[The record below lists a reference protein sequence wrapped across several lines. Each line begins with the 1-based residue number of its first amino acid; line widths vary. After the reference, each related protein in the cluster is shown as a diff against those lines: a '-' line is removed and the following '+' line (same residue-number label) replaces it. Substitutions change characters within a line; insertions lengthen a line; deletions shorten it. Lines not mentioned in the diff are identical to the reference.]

1 MSGQIDPATGK
12 ELPSDAIQRVLF
24 ICHPVHIYAI
34 PPLTSMK
41 GYSAADWTVPDPK
54 NNNQTRQIFT
64 ARLRI
69 IETAITLP
77 SSPQPQARTHLQPG
91 PGNPAPARE
100 TSTTTVSVANLQEKE
115 KVKVDIV
122 LEDPSTGNLFAAAP
136 YTDPGAVEHAIDS
149 SRFFALRVMNDGRKA
164 ILGIGFEDRSEAFDF
179 GVTLQEARKVL
190 GFALDEQTPSPGAGR
205 GPIGANRARG
215 QTPGLGALQ
224 TSASGNPAQ
233 PPRDY
238 SLKPGETISINIG
251 GKKPTSTPEKL
262 ISPTS
267 AAREEQTALFSI
279 PPPPAPPSRV
289 SGDED
294 AGGGGDSSST
304 SFPMIAPPPSSAR
317 SDRRRRPQSMLSTEE
332 HKVVHGFSD
341 NDDDGGGEFGEFQ
354 S

>member
-24 ICHPVHIYAI
+24 ICHPVHVYAI

-41 GYSAADWTVPDPK
+41 GYTAADWTVPDPK

-69 IETAITLP
+69 IETAITTL
-77 SSPQPQARTHLQPG
+77 PQPQAQTKLQHR
-91 PGNPAPARE
+91 PGNP
-100 TSTTTVSVANLQEKE
+100 TTTAAMAASPQE

-136 YTDPGAVEHAIDS
+136 YTDLGAVEHAIDS
-149 SRFFALRVMNDGRKA
+149 SRFFAVRVMHDGRKA

-190 GFALDEQTPSPGAGR
+190 GFAQEGQAVSPGTGR
-205 GPIGANRARG
+205 GATTAKGRIA
-215 QTPGLGALQ
+215 LGAQ
-224 TSASGNPAQ
+224 QKSAPESPVH
-233 PPRDY
+233 PPKDY
-238 SLKPGETISINIG
+238 SLKPGQTISINIG
-251 GKKPTSTPEKL
+251 GKKPITPDQIL
-262 ISPTS
+262 SPAT

-279 PPPPAPPSRV
+279 PPPPGPAQRV
-289 SGDED
+289 DDDGD
-294 AGGGGDSSST
+294 GDFSST
-304 SFPMIAPPPSSAR
+304 AFPMIAPPPSSGR
-317 SDRRRRPQSMLSTEE
+317 SDRRRRPQSMLNMEE
-332 HKVVHGFSD
+332 NKVIQGFSD
-341 NDDDGGGEFGEFQ
+341 NDDGGGEFGEFQ

>member
-24 ICHPVHIYAI
+24 VCHPVHVYAI

-41 GYSAADWTVPDPK
+41 GYAAADWTVPDPK

-77 SSPQPQARTHLQPG
+77 PPPQPHTRTQIQPR
-91 PGNPAPARE
+91 PGIPTA
-100 TSTTTVSVANLQEKE
+100 TTTAAAACPQE

-149 SRFFALRVMNDGRKA
+149 SRFFAIRVMNDGRKA

-190 GFALDEQTPSPGAGR
+190 GFAQGEQALSPGPGTGRAAATTTTTKAGR
-205 GPIGANRARG
+205 ALLGSGTQQKPA
-215 QTPGLGALQ
+215 PG
-224 TSASGNPAQ
+224 SPAQQ

-238 SLKPGETISINIG
+238 SLKPGQTISVNLG
-251 GKKPTSTPEKL
+251 GKKPNTPDTL
-262 ISPTS
+262 V
-267 AAREEQTALFSI
+267 RD
-279 PPPPAPPSRV
+279 
-289 SGDED
+289 GD
-294 AGGGGDSSST
+294 GDPSST
-304 SFPMIAPPPSSAR
+304 AFPMIAPPPSGGR
-317 SDRRRRPQSMLSTEE
+317 SDRRRRPQSMLNTEE
-332 HKVVHGFSD
+332 KKVVQGFSD

>member
-12 ELPSDAIQRVLF
+12 ELPNDAIQRVLF
-24 ICHPVHIYAI
+24 ICHPVHVYAI

-41 GYSAADWTVPDPK
+41 GYAAADWTVPDPK

-77 SSPQPQARTHLQPG
+77 APPQPHTWTQIPPRPGIPAATTIAAAVASPQ
-91 PGNPAPARE
+91 
-100 TSTTTVSVANLQEKE
+100 E

-149 SRFFALRVMNDGRKA
+149 SRFFAIRVMNDGRKA

-190 GFALDEQTPSPGAGR
+190 GFAQG
-205 GPIGANRARG
+205 G
-215 QTPGLGALQ
+215 QTGTGRAAATTTAKTGRVLPG
-224 TSASGNPAQ
+224 SGPQQKPAPGSPAQQ

-238 SLKPGETISINIG
+238 SLKPGQTISINIG
-251 GKKPTSTPEKL
+251 GKKPNTADKL
-262 ISPTS
+262 VSPAM
-267 AAREEQTALFSI
+267 AAQEEQTALFSL
-279 PPPPAPPSRV
+279 PPPPAPASR
-289 SGDED
+289 GDGD
-294 AGGGGDSSST
+294 GDSSST
-304 SFPMIAPPPSSAR
+304 AFPMIAPPPSGGR
-317 SDRRRRPQSMLSTEE
+317 SDRRRRPQSMLNTEE
-332 HKVVHGFSD
+332 NKVVLGFGD

>member
-24 ICHPVHIYAI
+24 ICHPVHVYAI

-41 GYSAADWTVPDPK
+41 GYTAADWTVPDPK
-54 NNNQTRQIFT
+54 NNNKTRQIFT

-69 IETAITLP
+69 IETATTP
-77 SSPQPQARTHLQPG
+77 PQQPRAQTQLQHR
-91 PGNPAPARE
+91 PGNP
-100 TSTTTVSVANLQEKE
+100 TTTVASLQE

-149 SRFFALRVMNDGRKA
+149 SRFFAIRVMNDGRKA

-190 GFALDEQTPSPGAGR
+190 GFVQGEQAHSPGTGR
-205 GPIGANRARG
+205 GTATAKGRL
-215 QTPGLGALQ
+215 GLGTQ
-224 TSASGNPAQ
+224 TQQKSTLESPSQ

-238 SLKPGETISINIG
+238 SLKPGQTISINIG
-251 GKKPTSTPEKL
+251 GKKPSQPDQL
-262 ISPTS
+262 QSPAT

-279 PPPPAPPSRV
+279 PPPPGPTPKRDDD
-289 SGDED
+289 GD
-294 AGGGGDSSST
+294 GGDLSST
-304 SFPMIAPPPSSAR
+304 AFPMIAPPPSSAR
-317 SDRRRRPQSMLSTEE
+317 SDRRRRPQSWLNTEE
-332 HKVVHGFSD
+332 NKVVQGFSD
-341 NDDDGGGEFGEFQ
+341 DDSGGGEFGEFQ

>member
-12 ELPSDAIQRVLF
+12 ELPIDAIQRVLF
-24 ICHPVHIYAI
+24 ICHPVHVYAI

-41 GYSAADWTVPDPK
+41 GYTAADWTVPDPK
-54 NNNQTRQIFT
+54 NNNKSRQIFT

-69 IETAITLP
+69 IETAIP
-77 SSPQPQARTHLQPG
+77 PPPQPQAQTRLQPR
-91 PGNPAPARE
+91 PGN
-100 TSTTTVSVANLQEKE
+100 STTTTTTATTTAATSHIVLQE

-149 SRFFALRVMNDGRKA
+149 SRFFAIRVMNDGRKA

-190 GFALDEQTPSPGAGR
+190 GFAPPGGQTPSPGSGR
-205 GPIGANRARG
+205 GTATAKGRV
-215 QTPGLGALQ
+215 GLGAQ
-224 TSASGNPAQ
+224 AQQKSAPESPAQ

-238 SLKPGETISINIG
+238 SLKPGQTISINIG
-251 GKKPTSTPEKL
+251 GKKPSSRPDQ
-262 ISPTS
+262 IQSPVT

-279 PPPPAPPSRV
+279 PPPPGPTAKRDDD
-289 SGDED
+289 GD
-294 AGGGGDSSST
+294 GNGDGDGDFSST
-304 SFPMIAPPPSSAR
+304 AFPMIAPPPSSAR
-317 SDRRRRPQSMLSTEE
+317 SDRRRRPQSMLNTEE
-332 HKVVHGFSD
+332 NKVIQGFS
-341 NDDDGGGEFGEFQ
+341 DDDGGGEFGEFGEFQ

>member
-24 ICHPVHIYAI
+24 ICHPVHVYAI

-41 GYSAADWTVPDPK
+41 GYAAADWTVPDPK

-77 SSPQPQARTHLQPG
+77 SPPQPQSQPRTQIQSRPG
-91 PGNPAPARE
+91 IPSPTTTAAPAA
-100 TSTTTVSVANLQEKE
+100 SPQE

-149 SRFFALRVMNDGRKA
+149 SRFFAIRVMNDGRKA

-190 GFALDEQTPSPGAGR
+190 GLEQSEQTLSPGPGTGR
-205 GPIGANRARG
+205 AAAKTGR
-215 QTPGLGALQ
+215 TLGSGNLQ
-224 TSASGNPAQ
+224 KPAPGNPAQ
-233 PPRDY
+233 QAPRDY
-238 SLKPGETISINIG
+238 SLKPGQTISINIG
-251 GKKPTSTPEKL
+251 GKKPSTPEML
-262 ISPTS
+262 VSPAT

-279 PPPPAPPSRV
+279 PPPPAPPSR
-289 SGDED
+289 GDED
-294 AGGGGDSSST
+294 GGGDGDSSAAA
-304 SFPMIAPPPSSAR
+304 FPMIAPPPAGGR
-317 SDRRRRPQSMLSTEE
+317 SDRRRRPQSMLNMEE
-332 HKVVHGFSD
+332 NKVVQGFSD
-341 NDDDGGGEFGEFQ
+341 NDDDGGGDFGEFQ